1 MPKIRISETDKT
13 GRVQQSAISNVVYVP
28 IRLNSHASAGQ
39 LNKNSKD
46 YSLGLFSNIQLFR
59 SATDF
64 ETAAETIVKVKV
76 ATESGG
82 GTGTTA
88 EETSYDVAIINKKS
102 LGYKLCKHL
111 LNIGFEVLVEALSDS
126 DTPSWNA
133 LKDKSLYDIRFLT
146 LGALVEGA
154 VTGGKS
160 EFDLT
165 GQVSDMIA
173 AAKTRGD
180 CIALVNA
187 NETAD
192 DFSYTATDVRG
203 KFSSISDGEY
213 AAAFTPWFYTK
224 NLDFFYLN
232 SEDDDEDDINIPVAI
247 PAAFGY
253 LFAYANATKNNPEWY
268 AIAGFE
274 RGIIPELSGVFHEY
288 STADVEVLQARSA
301 TAEVEL
307 DDKSGTDN
315 VGYAINPIC
324 YVRPA
329 GHIIYGNRTLRI
341 NDANKKLIATSFLN
355 IRNGL
360 CAIKKLMYEAS
371 RKYTFEQNTETLW
384 INFQSYITPL
394 LDKMQSGNGI
404 LGYTFI
410 KQKADAKARL
420 KARLNLVPVEA
431 VEDFDL
437 EVYLTDDLTVS
448 E

>member
-28 IRLNSHASAGQ
+28 IRLNSDESVGQ
-39 LNKNSKD
+39 LSKDSKD
-46 YSLGLFSNIQLFR
+46 YSLGSLSNIHLFR

-64 ETAAETIVKVKV
+64 DKAAKTTVEITV
-76 ATESGG
+76 TTGSGD
-82 GTGTTA
+82 GTGTTT
-88 EETSYDVAIINKKS
+88 EETSYNVAIIDIES

-111 LNIGFEVLVEALSDS
+111 LNIGFEVLVEALGDN
-126 DTPSWNA
+126 DTPSWDA
-133 LKDKSLYDIRFLT
+133 LEDKSLYDIRFLT
-146 LGALVEGA
+146 LGAVVED
-154 VTGGKS
+154 

-165 GQVSDMIA
+165 GQVSDMIDT
-173 AAKTRGD
+173 AAKRGD

-187 NETAD
+187 NETAS
-192 DFSYTATDVRG
+192 DFDYEATAVRAE
-203 KFSSISDGEY
+203 FDSLDNGEY
-213 AAAFTPWFYTK
+213 AAAFTPWFYT
-224 NLDFFYLN
+224 NNSDFGDN
-232 SEDDDEDDINIPVAI
+232 VAI

-288 STADVEVLQARSA
+288 STADVEVLQGRGASA
-301 TAEVEL
+301 ETELGAE
-307 DDKSGTDN
+307 DDN
-315 VGYAINPIC
+315 VGFAINPIC

-329 GHIIYGNRTLRI
+329 GHIIYGNRTLRV

-410 KQKADAKARL
+410 KQKVDAKARL

-431 VEDFDL
+431 VEDFEL